1 MNRQPC
7 EPSLVKAINPNFTSF
22 ITNHITMA
30 IRTLLP
36 RLRPLSKR
44 IPLLI
49 LRPYHSYDHPPPPG
63 PFTPTE
69 SSILSAA
76 IPHIPSHGFTH
87 TTLSLGTK
95 DAGYIDASTNLFPNG
110 TFSLVHY
117 HLYTQRLALAK
128 HEHILSPA
136 LKEGEKVPG
145 VGWKVEAL
153 TWERLMA
160 NREIIHRW
168 QEVCLRFSTSL
179 NPVI

>member
-1 MNRQPC
+1 
-7 EPSLVKAINPNFTSF
+7 
-22 ITNHITMA
+22 MA
-30 IRTLLP
+30 IRTHLP

-44 IPLLI
+44 IALPI

-136 LKEGEKVPG
+136 LKEREKVPG
-145 VGWKVEAL
+145 VGWKVKAL

-168 QEVCLRFSTSL
+168 QEVCLHFSTSL
-179 NPVI
+179 NPVIQWIYVVDEKSL